1 MRVSVEITSLVFKS
15 IVFLEKEVKV
25 YCASKLHEIRHS
37 ATKMEV
43 FIIIDV
49 LFFIVLMK

>member
-1 MRVSVEITSLVFKS
+1 MRASDEITSLVFKS
-15 IVFLEKEVKV
+15 IVFIEKEVKV
-25 YCASKLHEIRHS
+25 YCAINLHEIRHS

-49 LFFIVLMK
+49 LFFIVSWY